1 MATQALRSDE
11 RVAFVGKTG
20 SGKTFMARYLTA
32 GLTRFV
38 AFDPKGTI
46 GLAGANRATTWNV
59 EDWSPTGVKQLM
71 AKGNKPARLRVPGP
85 GPDDDPFGYWIPFL
99 RAIFDMGNVT
109 LYIDEMYAVN
119 KPGGLPSPELMALY
133 TRGRELG
140 IGVYAATQRPTLVPL
155 VMLSECEWL
164 FTFRLLLEQ
173 DRKRMAEICG
183 PVVMNPIRTEH
194 GYYLYNTAWDVPKLS
209 AGLAA

>member
-1 MATQALRSDE
+1 MPEWRIRSNE

-20 SGKTFMARYLTA
+20 SGKTTMARF
-32 GLTRFV
+32 LTRALGRFV
-38 AFDPKGTI
+38 VFDPKGTI
-46 GLAGANRATTWNV
+46 GLAAEAWNV
-59 EDWSPTGVKQLM
+59 EPWSERGLAQLRKP
-71 AKGNKPARLRVPGP
+71 KGLTRLVVPGP
-85 GPDDDPFGYWIPFL
+85 GPDDDPFGYWIPYL
-99 RAIFDMGNVT
+99 RAIFELGNVT

-119 KPGGLPSPELMALY
+119 RPGTFPSAELMALY

-140 IGVYAATQRPTLVPL
+140 IGVWAATQRPTLVPL

-183 PVVMNPIRTEH
+183 PMVLDSVRDPY
-194 GYYLYNTAWDVPKLS
+194 GYWLYNTAWDVPIYS
-209 AGLAA
+209 RGLAV

>member
-1 MATQALRSDE
+1 MPDFRLLSNE
-11 RVAFVGKTG
+11 RVALVGKTG
-20 SGKTFMARYLTA
+20 SGKTTMARLLTQS
-32 GLTRFV
+32 LTRFV
-38 AFDPKGTI
+38 VFDPKGTI
-46 GLAGANRATTWNV
+46 GLAAEEWNV
-59 EDWSPTGVKQLM
+59 EPWSRSGVQQLQRP
-71 AKGNKPARLRVPGP
+71 KGKARLVVPGP

-99 RAIFDMGNVT
+99 RLLFELGNLT

-119 KPGGLPSPELMALY
+119 RPGTFPSAELMALY

-183 PVVMNPIRTEH
+183 PKVLNQIRTPF
-194 GYYLYNTAWDVPKLS
+194 GYWLYNTAWDEPKLS
-209 AGLAA
+209 SGLAL

>member
-1 MATQALRSDE
+1 MADFRIRSND
-11 RVAFVGKTG
+11 RVALVGKTG
-20 SGKTFMARYLTA
+20 SGKTYMARHLLA
-32 GLTRFV
+32 GLNRFV

-46 GLAGANRATTWNV
+46 GLAEGPDSWNV
-59 EDWSPTGVKQLM
+59 EPWSGAGYKKLQQG
-71 AKGNKPARLRVPGP
+71 KNARLVVPGP
-85 GPDDDPFGYWIPFL
+85 GPDDDPFAYWMPFL
-99 RAIFDMGNVT
+99 RAIFELGNIT

-119 KPGGLPSPELMALY
+119 RPGTFPSAELMALY

-140 IGVYAATQRPTLVPL
+140 IGVFAATQRPTLVPL

-183 PVVMNPIRTEH
+183 PAVLNAIPNGYEH
-194 GYYLYNTAWDVPKLS
+194 GYYLFNTAWNEPILS
-209 AGLAA
+209 RGL